1 MEGQYADK
9 LYVNE
14 RNTDATPAYAVFN
27 VRAGFEQKVG
37 TWTLRE
43 FARVNN
49 LADRNYVGSVI
60 VGDTNGRFFEPA
72 ARRNYLIGASANVR
86 F

>member
-1 MEGQYADK
+1 MA
-9 LYVNE
+9 
-14 RNTDATPAYAVFN
+14 N
-27 VRAGFEQKVG
+27 VRAGFEQKIG

-49 LADRNYVGSVI
+49 LTDRNYVGSVI

-72 ARRNYLIGASANVR
+72 ARRNYLLGASANVR

>member
-1 MEGQYADK
+1 MSAIP
-9 LYVNE
+9 
-14 RNTDATPAYAVFN
+14 TPRRPTRWPTSAPDSSSASGV
-27 VRAGFEQKVG
+27 
-37 TWTLRE
+37 WTLRE

-72 ARRNYLIGASANVR
+72 ARRNYLIGVSANVR

>member
-1 MEGQYADK
+1 MQYADK
-9 LYVNE
+9 IYVNDL
-14 RNTDATPAYAVFN
+14 NSDSAPSYAVAN
-27 VRAGFEQKVG
+27 IRAGFEQRVDR
-37 TWTLRE
+37 WTLRE

-49 LADRNYVGSVI
+49 LTDRNYVGSVI

-72 ARRNYLIGASANVR
+72 AGRNYLVGVSVNAK